1 MYIYSLIIIEGVL
14 RGYNIIFFK
23 SVHVLDCYV
32 KNSNKCTENIQFW
45 NAWKL
50 LLNNKTI
57 NKY

>member
-32 KNSNKCTENIQFW
+32 KNSNKCTENTQF
-45 NAWKL
+45 
-50 LLNNKTI
+50 
-57 NKY
+57 

>member
-14 RGYNIIFFK
+14 RGYNIISLK
-23 SVHVLDCYV
+23 SVLVDCYV

-50 LLNNKTI
+50 LLNNKTR